1 MITLTMALCSFGWFL
16 LAVWICPDVTQSY
29 WLFGVITG
37 LGLAKL
43 HQIEE
48 DEKGERGKHA

>member
-1 MITLTMALCSFGWFL
+1 MLTLTVALFSLGWFL
-16 LAVWICPDVTQSY
+16 LAVWICPSVTQTY

-43 HQIEE
+43 HQIETSE
-48 DEKGERGKHA
+48 GGRHA